1 MTGNGLGLRPGP
13 VEVAAEHKTDT
24 CDDEDEEEENMTNK
38 RKMDNDV

>member
-24 CDDEDEEEENMTNK
+24 CDDDEEEENMTNK
-38 RKMDNDV
+38 RKMDNDG